1 MNVIFIHD
9 PPGPA
14 RHRVP
19 ARWLR
24 PHARD
29 IDDPAGARRSRR
41 HRSGAA
47 ARGGETAARAETQA
61 RRRCL
66 THRRK
71 THQRGGGHAGLCAA
85 REVSDPADV
94 VALHAE
100 LEPNTQIF
108 AYRLDPAEASRLAAF
123 RDALKKKQEASG
135 RRGGNLTI
143 TVRPDACRAGDLP
156 DRPVYITTYLKTAET
171 GGYVPLARDVDLR
184 TIVPGR
190 DVTQEI
196 PACP

>member
-1 MNVIFIHD
+1 MTHLVLVAIALLLAGCGHMPVTSMIRLARADLAGTD
-9 PPGPA
+9 PVQLRAAVKLP
-14 RHRVP
+14 RV
-19 ARWLR
+19 LKLK
-24 PHARD
+24 
-29 IDDPAGARRSRR
+29 PAGVALRI
-41 HRSGAA
+41 GVKLAN
-47 ARGGETAARAETQA
+47 GEEDTQDFV
-61 RRRCL
+61 L
-66 THRRK
+66 
-71 THQRGGGHAGLCAA
+71 
-85 REVSDPADV
+85 REVSDPTDV

-135 RRGGNLTI
+135 RRGGALTI
-143 TVRPDACRAGDLP
+143 AVKPDACRAGDLP
-156 DRPVYITTYLKTAET
+156 DRPVYVTTYLKTAET
-171 GGYVPLARDVDLR
+171 GAYVPLARDVDLR

>member
-1 MNVIFIHD
+1 MIRLVLLAIAFLLAGCGHMPVTSMIRL
-9 PPGPA
+9 A
-14 RHRVP
+14 R
-19 ARWLR
+19 ADL
-24 PHARD
+24 AAT
-29 IDDPAGARRSRR
+29 DPAQLR
-41 HRSGAA
+41 AA
-47 ARGGETAARAETQA
+47 VKLPRVLKLKPAGVALRIGVKLANGEENTQDFVM
-61 RRRCL
+61 
-66 THRRK
+66 
-71 THQRGGGHAGLCAA
+71 

-171 GGYVPLARDVDLR
+171 GGYVPVARDVDLR
-184 TIVPGR
+184 TVVPGR

>member
-1 MNVIFIHD
+1 MIRLVL
-9 PPGPA
+9 PA
-14 RHRVP
+14 IAFLLAGCGHMPVTSMIRL
-19 ARWLR
+19 ARADL
-24 PHARD
+24 AAT
-29 IDDPAGARRSRR
+29 DPAQLR
-41 HRSGAA
+41 AA
-47 ARGGETAARAETQA
+47 VKLPRVLKLKPAGVALRIGVKLANGEENTQDFVM
-61 RRRCL
+61 
-66 THRRK
+66 
-71 THQRGGGHAGLCAA
+71 

-108 AYRLDPAEASRLAAF
+108 VYRLDPAEASRLAAF

-135 RRGGNLTI
+135 RRGGNLMI

-171 GGYVPLARDVDLR
+171 GGYVPVARDVDLR